1 MRQSCVFNAEYA
13 AKEYELRESPSRRNV
28 IYAIRKINSENANST
43 RGQMIR
49 RVACMRSFAHTPPS
63 SVQSFTLRQH
73 EQMLLS
79 ELHTR
84 EYALLDRYN

>member
-1 MRQSCVFNAEYA
+1 M
-13 AKEYELRESPSRRNV
+13 
-28 IYAIRKINSENANST
+28 IYAIRKINSENADST
-43 RGQMIR
+43 RGQMIH
-49 RVACMRSFAHTPPS
+49 RVACMRSFAHPPLLRPII
-63 SVQSFTLRQH
+63 TLRQH

>member
-1 MRQSCVFNAEYA
+1 MT
-13 AKEYELRESPSRRNV
+13 
-28 IYAIRKINSENANST
+28 YAINKINSENAGST
-43 RGQMIR
+43 RGQII
-49 RVACMRSFAHTPPS
+49 RVACMRSCIIRTHSSSPPII
-63 SVQSFTLRQH
+63 TLRQH